1 MKADFVSVKD
11 YTLSYGHNG
20 LHIKV
25 IRTRFDYK
33 NTSNIRFVLFEIN
46 LIDGRS
52 DAFKVTV
59 EEVKELFKNYYPEL
73 PESSVNNFING
84 VN

>member
-20 LHIKV
+20 LHVKV

-33 NTSNIRFVLFEIN
+33 DIANIKFYVIEIN
-46 LIDGRS
+46 LFEGKMETYS
-52 DAFKVTV
+52 VT
-59 EEVKELFKNYYPEL
+59 ETEVTELFEKYYPEL
-73 PESSVNNFING
+73 PKRVVKEFLEGLI
-84 VN
+84 